1 MTALRG
7 WPTLG
12 HGVSQLGGPDRK
24 RRGEAGGR
32 GKQQCRLRCLKNA
45 ETSAQNVGRPEP
57 WLCAEASEPVLDA
70 ATGRPPGGS
79 EPEPPLRPPGLPS
92 RPPPLPP
99 RCRKLTRS
107 ITPSCRVSHGVHVLL
122 TCVLT
127 GTCGYF
133 TYRPA
138 RAMHSR
144 CAVVDQC
151 VPRTAASAGNWPG
164 SSLQSRLLPSHLWPA
179 RLLVPSLGRH
189 PGSPCGSHVPRAPTR
204 AVDPAT
210 HPSRAG
216 PSPHSTPP
224 PVRSQWE
231 EGGNEFPSER
241 AQNFKRFQAQTTQR
255 GAAGCSC
262 PRGRQAGITALPAP
276 RDHGPGEERV
286 STKTPDVTSLSARTG
301 ALRGAGTRPPVDTD
315 VGDSAYF
322 SDDRE
327 IDSEAGR
334 VLHAS

>member
-1 MTALRG
+1 M
-7 WPTLG
+7 
-12 HGVSQLGGPDRK
+12 SQLGGPDRK

-70 ATGRPPGGS
+70 ATGHSPGGS
-79 EPEPPLRPPGLPS
+79 EPEPPLWPPGLPA

-144 CAVVDQC
+144 RAVVDQC

-189 PGSPCGSHVPRAPTR
+189 PGKPVRQSRAEGPRAGRGPCDTPEQGRAFPALHAAARPFAVGRRRERISLRTGTKLQTLSGPDDSTRSRGSQLPTR
-204 AVDPAT
+204 TTGRNHSTSCPAG
-210 HPSRAG
+210 SRAG
-216 PSPHSTPP
+216 
-224 PVRSQWE
+224 
-231 EGGNEFPSER
+231 
-241 AQNFKRFQAQTTQR
+241 R
-255 GAAGCSC
+255 GESLGEDAGCHLPVGEDRRA
-262 PRGRQAGITALPAP
+262 PRGGDEATGRHGRWRQRLF
-276 RDHGPGEERV
+276 
-286 STKTPDVTSLSARTG
+286 L
-301 ALRGAGTRPPVDTD
+301 
-315 VGDSAYF
+315 
-322 SDDRE
+322 
-327 IDSEAGR
+327 
-334 VLHAS
+334 